1 MFFRKND
8 WKNSL
13 VSVFET
19 PACCVCCRPFREF
32 DLANNRRLDPTAT
45 LHFRGGLTLGPIGCA
60 RVPEDFP
67 YVASLR

>member
-1 MFFRKND
+1 VGLILSSVQSCLLLDVFRKND

-45 LHFRGGLTLGPIGCA
+45 FHFRGG
-60 RVPEDFP
+60 
-67 YVASLR
+67 